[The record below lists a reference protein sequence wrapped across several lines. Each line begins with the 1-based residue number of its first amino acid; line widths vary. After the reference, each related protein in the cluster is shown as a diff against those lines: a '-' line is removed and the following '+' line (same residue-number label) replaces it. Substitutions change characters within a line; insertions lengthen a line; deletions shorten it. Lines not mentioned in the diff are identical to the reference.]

1 MAKDEEEDDVLP
13 DKDAAKGFYARYEPK
28 EILGRG
34 ISSTVRRCIEK
45 ETGKEFAA
53 KIIDLGAA
61 TEVGDT
67 STYHMLE
74 ATRQEI
80 SILRQV
86 MGHPY
91 IIELQDVFESD
102 AFVFLVFELC
112 PKGELFDYLTSVVT
126 LSEKKTRT
134 IMRQIFEGVEYIH
147 LKNIVHRDL
156 KPENILL
163 DENRNVK
170 ITDFGFARQLKGDEK
185 LMDLC
190 GTPGYLAPETLKC
203 NMFEGSP
210 GYSKEVDIWACGV
223 IMFTLLVGCP
233 PFWHRKQMV
242 MLRNI
247 MEGKYS
253 FTSPEWVDISEDP
266 KDLIRKCLV
275 VDPAKRITVK
285 EVLKHPFFNQMVLCP
300 EPSTDGRTTY
310 QLKSQNIRNT
320 QSNGNQ
326 LFYNKS
332 FNRTQTS
339 YGYNNNQHASNNN
352 NNNRN
357 SMTNMYL
364 NNQTNNYGSFY
375 KNTPSTSTACDYKNM
390 MMTSTSN
397 FTRLPEEYNSNN
409 NYSQSNYQ
417 SNDNNHSMFMSTTA
431 GSNTFLTTTT
441 TTKDINSICNATTMQ
456 GQPHQQQQQLQQQK
470 QQQQKDFLQLQE
482 SYEEQV
488 PTTQFCDHRNINH
501 QYSHYPLPFP
511 HHHHHSHLET
521 YLSYCQNNQMPPI
534 DEQVMQEHQQLQQH
548 DTYSL
553 KGVSSSTT
561 STTSFTSCSTKF
573 ITSSTSPHSTKA
585 TPRQGLMLA
594 SATAAPPDTFASL
607 TNSLSHCCV
616 ESLNYYAQLRKQ
628 NRFSARKK
636 FQYAIL
642 VIRAVIRIRRLRYT
656 AEPLRVEEAIRD
668 PYRVKVLRKV
678 IDGCA
683 FRVYGHWVKK
693 GEGQNRA
700 ALFENTPRTELHALY
715 INNLSR

>member
-1 MAKDEEEDDVLP
+1 MAKDEEEDDILP
-13 DKDAAKGFYARYEPK
+13 DKDAAKGFYAKYEPK

-61 TEVGDT
+61 TEAGDT
-67 STYHMLE
+67 NPYHMLE

-91 IIELQDVFESD
+91 IIDLQDVFESD

-147 LKNIVHRDL
+147 AKNIVHRDL

-163 DENRNVK
+163 DENHNVK

-185 LMDLC
+185 LTDLC

-253 FTSPEWVDISEDP
+253 FTSPEWADISEDP

-275 VDPAKRITVK
+275 VDPSKRITVK
-285 EVLKHPFFNQMVLCP
+285 EVLKHPFFNQMVLCS

-310 QLKSQNIRNT
+310 QLKSQNVRNT
-320 QSNGNQ
+320 TLSNGNRLYYNPSITRAQTTTTTSTTTNNYGYNNHLQQQQQQEQPQSKNSNNYYNNSRKSMTNLYLNQQQQQANLNSNNISNSNNYTPSTNMTTSNSNCTSMEQTTYHSNNYNNNYNYYQSNGNNV
-326 LFYNKS
+326 YNYS
-332 FNRTQTS
+332 ATAGPS
-339 YGYNNNQHASNNN
+339 I
-352 NNNRN
+352 
-357 SMTNMYL
+357 
-364 NNQTNNYGSFY
+364 
-375 KNTPSTSTACDYKNM
+375 PSTTITATTTTFLATNTTNKNSIANAVTTA
-390 MMTSTSN
+390 TSTSIA
-397 FTRLPEEYNSNN
+397 LPE
-409 NYSQSNYQ
+409 
-417 SNDNNHSMFMSTTA
+417 
-431 GSNTFLTTTT
+431 
-441 TTKDINSICNATTMQ
+441 
-456 GQPHQQQQQLQQQK
+456 QQQQQ
-470 QQQQKDFLQLQE
+470 QE
-482 SYEEQV
+482 YEQ
-488 PTTQFCDHRNINH
+488 
-501 QYSHYPLPFP
+501 
-511 HHHHHSHLET
+511 
-521 YLSYCQNNQMPPI
+521 
-534 DEQVMQEHQQLQQH
+534 
-548 DTYSL
+548 
-553 KGVSSSTT
+553 
-561 STTSFTSCSTKF
+561 
-573 ITSSTSPHSTKA
+573 
-585 TPRQGLMLA
+585 
-594 SATAAPPDTFASL
+594 
-607 TNSLSHCCV
+607 
-616 ESLNYYAQLRKQ
+616 QLRKQ
-628 NRFSARKK
+628 SRFNARKK
-636 FQYAIL
+636 FQFAIL
-642 VIRAVIRIRRLRYT
+642 VIRAMIRIRRLRYT

>member
-1 MAKDEEEDDVLP
+1 MAKDEEDDLLP
-13 DKDAAKGFYARYEPK
+13 DKDAAKGFYAKYEPK

-53 KIIDLGAA
+53 KIIDLGAT
-61 TEVGDT
+61 TESGET
-67 STYHMLE
+67 NPYHMLE

-91 IIELQDVFESD
+91 IIDLQDVFESD

-147 LKNIVHRDL
+147 AKSIVHRDL

-163 DENRNVK
+163 DENHNVK
-170 ITDFGFARQLKGDEK
+170 ITDFGFARQLQEGEK
-185 LMDLC
+185 LTDLC

-210 GYSKEVDIWACGV
+210 GYSQEVDIWACGV

-253 FTSPEWVDISEDP
+253 FTSPEWADISEDP

-275 VDPAKRITVK
+275 VDPAQRITVT
-285 EVLKHPFFNQMVLCP
+285 EVLRHPFFNQMVLMGDLTMARP
-300 EPSTDGRTTY
+300 PPTSAYALGRY
-310 QLKSQNIRNT
+310 QNSAASASASSASAAFRYDRIN
-320 QSNGNQ
+320 SNGGGSGSGGGGGGGPNPCGSSYLYYSAPQ
-326 LFYNKS
+326 SSYS
-332 FNRTQTS
+332 SNRLRDVLPPPDLDDPSSSCTS
-339 YGYNNNQHASNNN
+339 ASC
-352 NNNRN
+352 
-357 SMTNMYL
+357 
-364 NNQTNNYGSFY
+364 Y
-375 KNTPSTSTACDYKNM
+375 KTLTATVY
-390 MMTSTSN
+390 
-397 FTRLPEEYNSNN
+397 
-409 NYSQSNYQ
+409 YQ
-417 SNDNNHSMFMSTTA
+417 
-431 GSNTFLTTTT
+431 
-441 TTKDINSICNATTMQ
+441 Q
-456 GQPHQQQQQLQQQK
+456 QPQQQQQ
-470 QQQQKDFLQLQE
+470 QQQQQHTARAIAGNNYE
-482 SYEEQV
+482 SAAQ
-488 PTTQFCDHRNINH
+488 
-501 QYSHYPLPFP
+501 
-511 HHHHHSHLET
+511 
-521 YLSYCQNNQMPPI
+521 
-534 DEQVMQEHQQLQQH
+534 QQH
-548 DTYSL
+548 L
-553 KGVSSSTT
+553 LHAQV
-561 STTSFTSCSTKF
+561 
-573 ITSSTSPHSTKA
+573 
-585 TPRQGLMLA
+585 
-594 SATAAPPDTFASL
+594 
-607 TNSLSHCCV
+607 
-616 ESLNYYAQLRKQ
+616 QLRKQ
-628 NRFSARKK
+628 SRFNARKK
-636 FQYAIL
+636 FQFAII
-642 VIRAVIRIRRLRYT
+642 VIRAVIRIRRLRFT
-656 AEPLRVEEAIRD
+656 AEPLHVEEAIRD

>member
-13 DKDAAKGFYARYEPK
+13 DKDAAKGFYAKYEPK

-45 ETGKEFAA
+45 ETGIEFAA

-61 TEVGDT
+61 TEAGDT
-67 STYHMLE
+67 NPYHMLE

-91 IIELQDVFESD
+91 IIDLQDVFESD

-147 LKNIVHRDL
+147 AKNIVHRDL

-163 DENRNVK
+163 DENHNVK

-185 LMDLC
+185 LTDLC

-253 FTSPEWVDISEDP
+253 FTSPEWADISEDP

-285 EVLKHPFFNQMVLCP
+285 EVLKHPFFNQM
-300 EPSTDGRTTY
+300 
-310 QLKSQNIRNT
+310 
-320 QSNGNQ
+320 
-326 LFYNKS
+326 
-332 FNRTQTS
+332 
-339 YGYNNNQHASNNN
+339 
-352 NNNRN
+352 
-357 SMTNMYL
+357 
-364 NNQTNNYGSFY
+364 
-375 KNTPSTSTACDYKNM
+375 
-390 MMTSTSN
+390 
-397 FTRLPEEYNSNN
+397 
-409 NYSQSNYQ
+409 
-417 SNDNNHSMFMSTTA
+417 
-431 GSNTFLTTTT
+431 
-441 TTKDINSICNATTMQ
+441 
-456 GQPHQQQQQLQQQK
+456 
-470 QQQQKDFLQLQE
+470 
-482 SYEEQV
+482 
-488 PTTQFCDHRNINH
+488 
-501 QYSHYPLPFP
+501 
-511 HHHHHSHLET
+511 
-521 YLSYCQNNQMPPI
+521 
-534 DEQVMQEHQQLQQH
+534 
-548 DTYSL
+548 
-553 KGVSSSTT
+553 
-561 STTSFTSCSTKF
+561 
-573 ITSSTSPHSTKA
+573 
-585 TPRQGLMLA
+585 
-594 SATAAPPDTFASL
+594 
-607 TNSLSHCCV
+607 
-616 ESLNYYAQLRKQ
+616 LRKQ
-628 NRFSARKK
+628 SRFNARKK
-636 FQYAIL
+636 FQFAIL
-642 VIRAVIRIRRLRYT
+642 VIRAMIRIRRLRYT

>member
-1 MAKDEEEDDVLP
+1 MAKDEEDDLLP
-13 DKDAAKGFYARYEPK
+13 DKDAAKGFYAKYEPK

-53 KIIDLGAA
+53 KIIDLGAT
-61 TEVGDT
+61 TESGET
-67 STYHMLE
+67 NPYHMLE

-91 IIELQDVFESD
+91 IIDLQDVFESD

-147 LKNIVHRDL
+147 AKSIVHRDL

-163 DENRNVK
+163 DENHNVK
-170 ITDFGFARQLKGDEK
+170 ITDFGFAKQLQEGEK
-185 LMDLC
+185 LTNLC

-210 GYSKEVDIWACGV
+210 GYSQEVDIWACGV

-253 FTSPEWVDISEDP
+253 FTSPEWADISEDP

-275 VDPAKRITVK
+275 VDPAQRITVK
-285 EVLKHPFFNQMVLCP
+285 EVLRHPFFNQMLF
-300 EPSTDGRTTY
+300 E
-310 QLKSQNIRNT
+310 QNIDGLKRSLSTKSRRMSRITEIALVLMGDRRHPAPPIAAAHTNSRHLL
-320 QSNGNQ
+320 QSEASSYRFGQ
-326 LFYNKS
+326 LNSSGAGAPNYLYCAPQS
-332 FNRTQTS
+332 SYSSNRMRDGPLDDAAASAASATCHAMS
-339 YGYNNNQHASNNN
+339 PCSASN
-352 NNNRN
+352 
-357 SMTNMYL
+357 SYATN
-364 NNQTNNYGSFY
+364 TNAN
-375 KNTPSTSTACDYKNM
+375 
-390 MMTSTSN
+390 TSN
-397 FTRLPEEYNSNN
+397 SALASASSHKTLTATVY
-409 NYSQSNYQ
+409 YQ
-417 SNDNNHSMFMSTTA
+417 
-431 GSNTFLTTTT
+431 
-441 TTKDINSICNATTMQ
+441 Q
-456 GQPHQQQQQLQQQK
+456 QPQQHQTQQQQQQQY
-470 QQQQKDFLQLQE
+470 QQQQTTQLPVQLQLQH
-482 SYEEQV
+482 
-488 PTTQFCDHRNINH
+488 P
-501 QYSHYPLPFP
+501 
-511 HHHHHSHLET
+511 
-521 YLSYCQNNQMPPI
+521 
-534 DEQVMQEHQQLQQH
+534 QLQAGGDGKQSV
-548 DTYSL
+548 Y
-553 KGVSSSTT
+553 
-561 STTSFTSCSTKF
+561 
-573 ITSSTSPHSTKA
+573 
-585 TPRQGLMLA
+585 
-594 SATAAPPDTFASL
+594 APPT
-607 TNSLSHCCV
+607 V
-616 ESLNYYAQLRKQ
+616 QLRKQ
-628 NRFSARKK
+628 SRFNARKK
-636 FQYAIL
+636 FQFAIL
-642 VIRAVIRIRRLRYT
+642 VIRAVIRIRRLRFT
-656 AEPLRVEEAIRD
+656 AEPLHVEEAIRD

>member
-13 DKDAAKGFYARYEPK
+13 DKDAAKGFYAKYEPK

-45 ETGKEFAA
+45 ETGIEFAA

-61 TEVGDT
+61 TEAGDT
-67 STYHMLE
+67 NPYHMLE

-91 IIELQDVFESD
+91 IIDLQDVFESD

-147 LKNIVHRDL
+147 AKNIVHRDL

-163 DENRNVK
+163 DENHNVK

-185 LMDLC
+185 LTDLC

-253 FTSPEWVDISEDP
+253 FTSPEWADISEDP

-285 EVLKHPFFNQMVLCP
+285 EVLKHPFFNQMVLCS

-310 QLKSQNIRNT
+310 QLKSQNLRNSPSSGAQLYYNPNIIKT
-320 QSNGNQ
+320 QTNYSYNKLPSTYASNNISNNNNRKSMTNLYLNKQASNQSNNSNNTYTTNATTSPSTTFPQAYNNNYNQRNYQSNGNA
-326 LFYNKS
+326 F
-332 FNRTQTS
+332 
-339 YGYNNNQHASNNN
+339 
-352 NNNRN
+352 
-357 SMTNMYL
+357 
-364 NNQTNNYGSFY
+364 
-375 KNTPSTSTACDYKNM
+375 
-390 MMTSTSN
+390 
-397 FTRLPEEYNSNN
+397 
-409 NYSQSNYQ
+409 
-417 SNDNNHSMFMSTTA
+417 DNTTA
-431 GSNTFLTTTT
+431 GPTTFLSTNQNN
-441 TTKDINSICNATTMQ
+441 NSIGNATPTPTLFITQ
-456 GQPHQQQQQLQQQK
+456 EQQQQQQQQQLLYQQQQQCIQK
-470 QQQQKDFLQLQE
+470 QQQT
-482 SYEEQV
+482 YEQ
-488 PTTQFCDHRNINH
+488 
-501 QYSHYPLPFP
+501 
-511 HHHHHSHLET
+511 
-521 YLSYCQNNQMPPI
+521 
-534 DEQVMQEHQQLQQH
+534 
-548 DTYSL
+548 
-553 KGVSSSTT
+553 
-561 STTSFTSCSTKF
+561 
-573 ITSSTSPHSTKA
+573 
-585 TPRQGLMLA
+585 
-594 SATAAPPDTFASL
+594 
-607 TNSLSHCCV
+607 
-616 ESLNYYAQLRKQ
+616 QLRKQ
-628 NRFSARKK
+628 SRFNARKK
-636 FQYAIL
+636 FQFAIL
-642 VIRAVIRIRRLRYT
+642 VIRAMIRIRRLRYT